1 MSASPTGNGYWFVAS
16 DGGIFNYGD
25 AHFFGSTGSLHL
37 VQPVVGMRATPTGGG
52 YWFVAR
58 DGGIF
63 NYGDAE
69 FCGSTGRKHLNSPIV
84 ALS

>member
-1 MSASPTGNGYWFVAS
+1 MTASPSGAGYWFVAS

-25 AHFFGSTGSLHL
+25 ARFFGSTGAIRLT
-37 VQPVVGMRATPTGGG
+37 QPIVGMRATKSGGG
-52 YWFVAR
+52 YWFVAS

-69 FCGSTGRKHLNSPIV
+69 FCGSTGRRRLNSPIV

>member
-1 MSASPTGNGYWFVAS
+1 MASRPAWNGYWSVAS

-25 AHFFGSTGSLHL
+25 AKFFGSTGALHL
-37 VQPVVGMRATPTGGG
+37 AQPVVGMRATPTGKG
-52 YWFVAR
+52 YWFVAS

-69 FCGSTGRKHLNSPIV
+69 FCGSTGRLRLSFPIV
-84 ALS
+84 AIS

>member
-1 MSASPTGNGYWFVAS
+1 MAS

-25 AHFFGSTGSLHL
+25 TRFFGSTGALHL
-37 VQPVVGMRATPTGGG
+37 AQSVVGMRVTPSGQG

-69 FCGSTGRKHLNSPIV
+69 FCGSTGRKRLNSPIV
-84 ALS
+84 SLS